1 MSLFSNQPRLT
12 RRHSVRLAM
21 GATTMGLFEWL
32 GLGAA
37 QANGASPRA
46 PDMPPPDK
54 VFEGPA
60 LDLLKA
66 ALAGNEAGMRQAIAQ
81 GASPNAQGPR
91 STSKATPQ
99 LTLLHYAVGARNA
112 QALALLVAAGADPLL
127 KPRPEDGPALSFPI
141 VRGDAA
147 MLDAFLRIWPLS
159 KVPED
164 RQSLMASSTI
174 PFKCRPCLE
183 VMFKHGLPPGITDSV
198 KYNLFME
205 ALSFGDLDLAE
216 WLLIEVGVPL
226 TTQTVRG
233 VTPANYVQAELARY
247 KPGSPTHSR
256 YLKFK
261 AFMESK
267 GQPFPVETAAEWRA
281 RTGVK

>member
-1 MSLFSNQPRLT
+1 
-12 RRHSVRLAM
+12 
-21 GATTMGLFEWL
+21 MGLLEWL

-37 QANGASPRA
+37 QANGASSRA

-81 GASPNAQGPR
+81 GASPKNAQGPR

-99 LTLLHYAVGARNA
+99 LTLLHYAVGVRNP
-112 QALALLVAAGADPLL
+112 QALALLVAAGADPLF
-127 KPRPEDGPALSFPI
+127 KPRPEDGPALAFPI

-183 VMFKHGLPPGITDSV
+183 VMFKHGLPLDITDSL
-198 KYNLFME
+198 KKNLFIE

-226 TTQTVRG
+226 GTQSRSG
-233 VTPANYVQAELARY
+233 LTPANYVQAELARY

-267 GQPFPVETAAEWRA
+267 GQTFPVETAAEWRA